1 MKNEKMAR
9 AMTNIDDR
17 LIDEANITRIDRK
30 ARIPRSFTRFG
41 SLAACLILVVGIF
54 ILAGKQD
61 LILLDGQKLTREPR
75 ELTIVVPEPRDIS
88 IGTHSQT
95 YQPAKSSY
103 SYPIELAFSFSKAK
117 KLSCSTAEMIVIND
131 DGDIVHTGDGYMA
144 EGKTIIR
151 LPLTDEMSDIII
163 STDRG
168 YNIVLTK
175 DENTDQWYIN
185 LVKQK

>member
-1 MKNEKMAR
+1 
-9 AMTNIDDR
+9 
-17 LIDEANITRIDRK
+17 
-30 ARIPRSFTRFG
+30 
-41 SLAACLILVVGIF
+41 
-54 ILAGKQD
+54 
-61 LILLDGQKLTREPR
+61 
-75 ELTIVVPEPRDIS
+75 
-88 IGTHSQT
+88 
-95 YQPAKSSY
+95 
-103 SYPIELAFSFSKAK
+103 
-117 KLSCSTAEMIVIND
+117 MIVIND